1 MTFQTRHID
10 MLDSQVT
17 DDEISRTCLSISW
30 DPPIKQYVVGLRVY
44 YVKEA
49 KGFETIYLDNQSLG
63 SINDRLPEV
72 CRLLNRFN
80 SHVIKPV
87 KNYQEA
93 YKLCNCSLNVE
104 DCRKWGACLFELP
117 VLFFLT

>member
-17 DDEISRTCLSISW
+17 DDEISRTCVSISW
-30 DPPIKQYVVGLRVY
+30 DPAIKQYVVGLRVY

-49 KGFETIYLDNQSLG
+49 KLFETIYLDNQTLG
-63 SINDRLPEV
+63 SINDRSPEV

-80 SHVIKPV
+80 LHDTRPV
-87 KNYQEA
+87 KNYLEA
-93 YKLCNCSLNVE
+93 YKLCNSSLTVV
-104 DCRKWGACLFELP
+104 DRCKWDACLFELP
-117 VLFFLT
+117 YYCF